1 VNSGVRDEIGL
12 ELSDINVEGTIE
24 SQRSSEGRDN
34 LSNESVQ
41 VGVGGSL
48 DIEVSSADI
57 VDSFVVEHDGDVGV
71 LKKRVGGENGVVGF
85 NDGSRDLRRRID
97 GETKLGFFAVIDG
110 ESLEKEGTK
119 TGTSTTTNGVEDQE
133 TLKTR
138 AVIGE
143 LSDSVEAEIDD
154 FLANGVVTSGEVV
167 SGIFFT
173 GDELFRVEELS
184 VGTSSDLIN
193 NGRFKIE
200 EDGSGDVFTGTSLG
214 EEGVEGIITTTDGL
228 VRWHL
233 TIRLDSVLK
242 AEEFPAGVTDL
253 DTTLSDVD

>member
-1 VNSGVRDEIGL
+1 MNSGVRDEIGL
-12 ELSDINVEGTIE
+12 ELSDIDVEGTIE
-24 SQRSSEGRDN
+24 SQGSGEGRDN

-71 LKKRVGGENGVVGF
+71 LEERVGGENGVVGF
-85 NDGSRDLRRRID
+85 NNSGGDLGRRID
-97 GETKLGFFAVIDG
+97 GETKLGLLAVIDG

-119 TGTSTTTNGVEDQE
+119 TGTGTTSDGVEDQE
-133 TLKTR
+133 TLETS

-154 FLANGVVTSGEVV
+154 FLSDGVVTSSEVV
-167 SGIFFT
+167 GGIFLT
-173 GDELFRVEELS
+173 GDELFGVEELS
-184 VGTSSDLIN
+184 VGTSSDFIN
-193 NGRFKIE
+193 NGRLKIE
-200 EDGSGDVFTGTSLG
+200 EDGSGDVFAGTSLG

-228 VRWHL
+228 VRGHL
-233 TIRLDSVLK
+233 TIRLNSVLK

-253 DTTLSDVD
+253 DTTLTDVD

>member
-12 ELSDINVEGTIE
+12 ELSDIDVEGTIE

-41 VGVGGSL
+41 VGVGRSL

-57 VDSFVVEHDGDVGV
+57 VKSFIVEHDGDVGV
-71 LKKRVGGENGVVGF
+71 LKKRVSRKNGVVGF
-85 NDGSRDLRRRID
+85 NDSSGDLRRRID
-97 GETKLGFFAVIDG
+97 CETKFGFFAVIDG

-133 TLKTR
+133 TLETS
-138 AVIGE
+138 AVISE

-154 FLANGVVTSGEVV
+154 FLADGVVTSGEVV
-167 SGIFFT
+167 SGIFLT

-184 VGTSSDLIN
+184 VGTSSDFIN

-200 EDGSGDVFTGTSLG
+200 EDGSGDVFTSTSFR
-214 EEGVEGIITTTDGL
+214 EKCVECIISSTNGL

-233 TIRLDSVLK
+233 TIRLDSMLK
-242 AEEFPAGVTDL
+242 AE
-253 DTTLSDVD
+253 